1 MPDMQDAQLTN
12 QAGTVIS
19 LVKVPAFPENPDLVE
34 CDGRYFDNGTIGY
47 GVSYLTYT
55 ECEAPYKASCL
66 KAP

>member
-55 ECEAPYKASCL
+55 E
-66 KAP
+66 